1 MPDLQLPIYIKT
13 VSPGR
18 ETTQIFENII
28 VGQPDPSLFKVP
40 ADYALK
46 EQTPAES
53 GQKYEVPK

>member
-1 MPDLQLPIYIKT
+1 MKFRLPALENE
-13 VSPGR
+13 GR

-28 VGQPDPSLFKVP
+28 VGKPDPSLFKVP
-40 ADYALK
+40 ADYVLK